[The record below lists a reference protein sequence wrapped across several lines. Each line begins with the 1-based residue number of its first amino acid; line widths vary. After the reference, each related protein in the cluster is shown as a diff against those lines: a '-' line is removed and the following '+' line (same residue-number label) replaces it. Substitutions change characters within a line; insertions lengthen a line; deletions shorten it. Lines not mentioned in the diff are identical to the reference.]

1 MGTNQTKYTKEQKL
15 SKKSYYA
22 LLSEYQKYRLDD
34 NSSNLFNQYFSLFEK
49 NFEINYVNMKIPRP
63 ERIYSWKSYL
73 LLKLRY
79 FSVEKAY
86 LWANSLYDVI
96 LNEKFNDIIKFQNL
110 FFYQEYQILSNPKL
124 KIENEFYPEDFGY
137 NSNIKESYINDSAL
151 DNPNDPFF
159 NTKNKINNNL
169 MASFVSANSEGSF
182 NSSKKLDPNVEYK
195 YNKNKIKE
203 YMEIFKQHLRLKEHP
218 ISIVIKDFIDQFV
231 PYINEV
237 IDYYNKNMKT
247 NEISCKEKAE
257 DIIKQLQDFISL
269 LQVIIKLFY
278 SKTLSYMY
286 FKDEKDEFLNLSSFL
301 IFNHDKIY
309 KKFFEI
315 FDLMNKEK
323 QTLFEEKIKTFGNIE
338 PEEFGIKDKF
348 CLNQKTKDFM
358 EELKK
363 EKKKEKKIDKDIDR
377 DKSSFNNN
385 KLTININGEEKS
397 LVEEE
402 DINFIP
408 LTDKD
413 KDKIPSKSSINDV
426 DNDYNESN
434 TITTDNIRVTRESG
448 RLNIFTQELL
458 ESIDNNEPKGPYH
471 EAISFLK
478 KIKDFKVPLEKLII
492 VASVSSIITDC
503 VNRFWKSTQNII
515 KPEMLNIDA
524 DELMTIFIYIIY
536 KCNLPSLFVHA
547 DFINYFISKTTKS
560 AMIGYYY
567 ITLQGCLD
575 FILEIKD
582 KSSFLKE

>member
-301 IFNHDKIY
+301 IFNHNKIY

-323 QTLFEEKIKTFGNIE
+323 QALFEEKIKTFGNIE

-363 EKKKEKKIDKDIDR
+363 EKKKRKK
-377 DKSSFNNN
+377 
-385 KLTININGEEKS
+385 
-397 LVEEE
+397 
-402 DINFIP
+402 
-408 LTDKD
+408 
-413 KDKIPSKSSINDV
+413 
-426 DNDYNESN
+426 
-434 TITTDNIRVTRESG
+434 
-448 RLNIFTQELL
+448 
-458 ESIDNNEPKGPYH
+458 
-471 EAISFLK
+471 
-478 KIKDFKVPLEKLII
+478 
-492 VASVSSIITDC
+492 
-503 VNRFWKSTQNII
+503 NR
-515 KPEMLNIDA
+515 
-524 DELMTIFIYIIY
+524 
-536 KCNLPSLFVHA
+536 
-547 DFINYFISKTTKS
+547 
-560 AMIGYYY
+560 
-567 ITLQGCLD
+567 
-575 FILEIKD
+575 
-582 KSSFLKE
+582 